1 MFYLIEFG
9 KILKTNILLSLI
21 FVLSTVALITV
32 SSQQKRIQKELSLS
46 KQANTSPYFNAIVS
60 KVENIDS
67 VLRRMKQLPGVLNVE
82 KHGTSS
88 IKKQILQ
95 LKKTFGEDIIEG
107 LASVNYKRV
116 KVEVESGLNPGSLN
130 LIKEYLARL
139 IGKEAVK
146 IGNIKYPSKVK
157 IKSNAFLGMF
167 LKFFD
172 FYTQLVLGGLW
183 LISCFLLLSKV
194 RTKSF
199 IIEKFQRK
207 KNTSF
212 KIAGTGFLVLVLITV
227 TSNYLIWGEVQLMV
241 GLVIGLMLLSLI
253 VGTVA
258 SKSKFQ

>member
-1 MFYLIEFG
+1 MFYLVEFG
-9 KILKTNILLSLI
+9 KILKNNLLLSLI

-46 KQANTSPYFNAIVS
+46 KQSKTTPYFNAIIS
-60 KVENIDS
+60 KVKNIDS

-82 KHGTSS
+82 THGVSS
-88 IKKQILQ
+88 IQKQILH
-95 LKKTFGEDIIEG
+95 LKKTFGADVIEG

-116 KVEVESGLNPGSLN
+116 KVEVESGLNSGSLS

-146 IGNIKYPSKVK
+146 IGNIKYPNKVK

-172 FYTQLVLGGLW
+172 FYTQLILGGLW
-183 LISCFLLLSKV
+183 LISCLLLLGKV

-207 KNTSF
+207 KNTSL
-212 KIAGTGFLVLVLITV
+212 KIAGTGFIVLALLTIA
-227 TSNYLIWGEVQLMV
+227 SNYLIWGEVQLMAAV
-241 GLVIGLMLLSLI
+241 VISLMVVSLI
-253 VGTVA
+253 MGTTI
-258 SKSKFQ
+258 SKSKF